1 MEIRVRAVGSGCVH
15 RMGEPGPAAQPPQ
28 GVALAGALE
37 GQFVEQ
43 PDHLEHPRAS
53 IAAERTAGRAV
64 RTLLAKLLRGVVGAD
79 IPCLTAVIREA
90 LLHFSGPQS

>member
-1 MEIRVRAVGSGCVH
+1 MRPPHGRTWSGSPTPSRCG
-15 RMGEPGPAAQPPQ
+15 
-28 GVALAGALE
+28 
-37 GQFVEQ
+37 
-43 PDHLEHPRAS
+43 
-53 IAAERTAGRAV
+53 AGRAV